1 MCKCYKIIYNIEIG
15 KNVWNFENI
24 NAFWDDN
31 ARSRAILVT
40 IGHNGFFFTIIR
52 SLFPCDIKLSFCV

>member
-1 MCKCYKIIYNIEIG
+1 MCKCYKIIYIELG

-40 IGHNGFFFTIIR
+40 IVHNGFF
-52 SLFPCDIKLSFCV
+52 LQ